1 MTVGLLARQVSEA
14 LGSRAKSVGSGEA
27 EGRWAEEWETSD
39 TKRSNGE
46 IAGNSERENHHEGQ
60 EGHNGKSD

>member
-1 MTVGLLARQVSEA
+1 M
-14 LGSRAKSVGSGEA
+14 GSGEA